1 MKRKHLLFLILGVYV
16 LQQNILA
23 LNSESSK
30 WTLKIVSEKAN
41 IRLTSGKESPVVA
54 TLLQGTILHSYE
66 KTEEWFRIIIG
77 PDESGFTI
85 IGYLHSSEVE
95 ILEVKV
101 DKEPDFWQEELEF
114 FEGIGLSVQLS
125 GGFTQFFGKE
135 INDGASGLFG
145 SWADY
150 FTTSGY
156 TLDTRT
162 KTFHSAYDV
171 AGEIIYEIKP
181 NLGVGLGLGIISGSK
196 TSLLIVSGQDIFV
209 EQKFAGTPRVRAVP
223 IRLGLFL
230 TLPIDRLVSLS
241 FNAGPSLYFTKFSYF
256 LGPDWKERESLIQ
269 IARSRKLG
277 IHGGVALNLEMNKR
291 VALFIEGHGRYAK
304 VSNFEG
310 EEIRTRY
317 VDNQELTSVE
327 EGTLY
332 LLEDENKLYFA
343 VLKEEPTGF
352 QRAKKVIFD
361 LSGIGLRVGLRVKF

>member
-1 MKRKHLLFLILGVYV
+1 MKRIHLLVLILGLYV

-23 LNSESSK
+23 LDGESTK
-30 WTLKIVSEKAN
+30 WTLKIISEKAD
-41 IRLTSGKESPVVA
+41 IRLTSEKESPVVA
-54 TLLQGTILHSYE
+54 TLVQGTILHSYE

-114 FEGIGLSVQLS
+114 FEGIGLSVRLS

-135 INDGASGLFG
+135 INDGADGLFG
-145 SWADY
+145 SLADY
-150 FTTSGY
+150 FIRSGY

-162 KTFHSAYDV
+162 KNFHSAYD
-171 AGEIIYEIKP
+171 ATGDIIYEIKP
-181 NLGVGLGLGIISGSK
+181 NVGVGLGLGIISGSK
-196 TSLLIVSGQDIFV
+196 TSLLIVSGQDIYV
-209 EQKFAGTPRVRAVP
+209 EQKFAGTPRVRTVP
-223 IRLGLFL
+223 IRLGLYL
-230 TLPIDRLVSLS
+230 TLPIDRLFSLS
-241 FNAGPSLYFTKFSYF
+241 FHAGPSLYFTKLSYF

-269 IARSRKLG
+269 IAHSRKLG
-277 IHGGVALNLEMNKR
+277 IDGGIALNLEMNKR
-291 VALFIEGHGRYAK
+291 VALFIEGLGRYVK

-327 EGTLY
+327 EGTVY
-332 LLEDENKLYFA
+332 LLEDDNKLYFT
-343 VLKEEPTGF
+343 VLKEAPPGI
-352 QRAKKVIFD
+352 QNAKKVTFD
-361 LSGIGLRVGLRVKF
+361 LSGISLRIGLRVKF